1 MIRNMKIDNE
11 LELNYLE
18 AIGKQWAKRSDKNN
32 DAVNKRN
39 HFVHKHFQL
48 NEMVINQISE
58 LNTKMRSEEERI
70 FPLYRKLIQESEK
83 LIRKKT
89 IDDFNLE
96 VVISTFSDK
105 HYINLNPE
113 LVGNAIIE
121 TNCDFMRHQEG
132 ETYTEED
139 WKDAGVPEGLRN
151 FKHCYSFHHLY
162 DHTDLTW
169 YDLHHIEAIWF
180 EIKIDYQFFIEI

>member
-1 MIRNMKIDNE
+1 MKIDNE
-11 LELNYLE
+11 LELKYLE
-18 AIGKQWAKRSDKNN
+18 AIGKQCAKRSDKNN

-70 FPLYRKLIQESEK
+70 FPLYRKLIQENEK
-83 LIRKKT
+83 LVMKKT

-105 HYINLNPE
+105 HYNNLNPE
-113 LVGNAIIE
+113 LKGNAIIE
-121 TNCDFMRHQEG
+121 TNCDFMLHQEG
-132 ETYTEED
+132 ELYMEED

-169 YDLHHIEAIWF
+169 YDLQHIEAIWF